1 MYILSY
7 NIPYKDLDMAMEK
20 LQIHNIYNV
29 FYESPLEITTDDYGY
44 GYIEKDDDG
53 NIVGMWADYIEKD
66 DEDITLKVAMD
77 DTEGELNE
85 FIELV
90 DSILGVKH
98 IALEENNTDYTTFE
112 FPAIHLDDTWV
123 IASPDEEYP
132 NKKQINF
139 ISQGAFGTGMH
150 ETTQDI
156 LRLILNKL
164 DLKDKS
170 VLDIGTGSGI
180 LSIAASLTGAAK
192 VDAVDIRDITD
203 EVELN
208 ASLNNITNI
217 KAIVGN
223 ILEDES
229 QIDESYDWIFINI
242 GGEETK
248 MFMEFINKHLNEN
261 GDLLVSGLVE
271 WSFDEVKANVE
282 KYGFEFIEKYQTNE
296 WCTATFKKR

>member
-44 GYIEKDDDG
+44 G
-53 NIVGMWADYIEKD
+53 YIEKD

-261 GDLLVSGLVE
+261 GNILVSGLVE

>member
-44 GYIEKDDDG
+44 GYIEKDD
-53 NIVGMWADYIEKD
+53 
-66 DEDITLKVAMD
+66 EDITLKVAMD

-98 IALEENNTDYTTFE
+98 IGLEENNTDYTTFE

-123 IASPDEEYP
+123 IASPEEDYP
-132 NKKQINF
+132 DKKQINF

-180 LSIAASLTGAAK
+180 LSIAASLIGAAK

-229 QIDESYDWIFINI
+229 QIDYSYDWIFINI

>member
-7 NIPYKDLDMAMEK
+7 TIPYKDLDMAMEK

-44 GYIEKDDDG
+44 GYIEKDD
-53 NIVGMWADYIEKD
+53 
-66 DEDITLKVAMD
+66 EDITLKVAMD

-98 IALEENNTDYTTFE
+98 VGLEENTNDYTTFE
-112 FPAIHLDDTWV
+112 FPAIHIDDTWV
-123 IASPDEEYP
+123 IASPEEEYP
-132 NKKQINF
+132 NKNKINF
-139 ISQGAFGTGMH
+139 ISQGAFGTGLH

-164 DLKDKS
+164 ELKDKT

-180 LSIAASLTGAAK
+180 LSIAASFTGAKK

-229 QIDESYDWIFINI
+229 QIDEFYDWIFINI

-248 MFMEFINKHLNEN
+248 MFMEFINNHLNKN
-261 GDLLVSGLVE
+261 GNLLVSGLVE

-282 KYGFEFIEKYQTNE
+282 KYGFKFIEKYQTNE
-296 WCTATFKKR
+296 WCTATFKKSK

>member
-44 GYIEKDDDG
+44 GYIEKDD
-53 NIVGMWADYIEKD
+53 
-66 DEDITLKVAMD
+66 EDITLKVAMD

-98 IALEENNTDYTTFE
+98 IALEENTNDYTTFE

-180 LSIAASLTGAAK
+180 LSIAASFTGAKK

-208 ASLNNITNI
+208 ASLNNINNI

-229 QIDESYDWIFINI
+229 QIDEFYDWIFINI

>member
-44 GYIEKDDDG
+44 GYIEKDD
-53 NIVGMWADYIEKD
+53 
-66 DEDITLKVAMD
+66 EDITLKVAMD

-98 IALEENNTDYTTFE
+98 IGLEENTNDYTTFE

-139 ISQGAFGTGMH
+139 ISQGAFGTGLH

-164 DLKDKS
+164 ELNDKT

>member
-44 GYIEKDDDG
+44 G
-53 NIVGMWADYIEKD
+53 YIEKD

-203 EVELN
+203 GVELN

>member
-7 NIPYKDLDMAMEK
+7 TIPYKDLDMAMEK

-44 GYIEKDDDG
+44 GYIEKDD
-53 NIVGMWADYIEKD
+53 
-66 DEDITLKVAMD
+66 EDITLKVAMD

-98 IALEENNTDYTTFE
+98 IGLEENTNDYTTFE
-112 FPAIHLDDTWV
+112 FPAIHIDDTWV
-123 IASPDEEYP
+123 IASPEEEYP
-132 NKKQINF
+132 NKNKINF
-139 ISQGAFGTGMH
+139 ISQGAFGTGLH

-164 DLKDKS
+164 ELKDKT

-180 LSIAASLTGAAK
+180 LSIAASFTGAKK

-208 ASLNNITNI
+208 ASLNNINNI

-229 QIDESYDWIFINI
+229 QIDEFYDWIFINI

-248 MFMEFINKHLNEN
+248 MFMEFINNHLNKN
-261 GDLLVSGLVE
+261 GNLLVSGLVE

-282 KYGFEFIEKYQTNE
+282 KYGFKFIEKYQTNE
-296 WCTATFKKR
+296 WCTATFKKSK

>member
-44 GYIEKDDDG
+44 GYIEKDD
-53 NIVGMWADYIEKD
+53 
-66 DEDITLKVAMD
+66 EDITLKVAME

-98 IALEENNTDYTTFE
+98 IGLEENTNDYTTFE

-180 LSIAASLTGAAK
+180 LSIAASLTGAKK

>member
-44 GYIEKDDDG
+44 G
-53 NIVGMWADYIEKD
+53 YIEKD

-296 WCTATFKKR
+296 

>member
-44 GYIEKDDDG
+44 G
-53 NIVGMWADYIEKD
+53 YIEKD

-170 VLDIGTGSGI
+170 VLDIDTGSGI

>member
-44 GYIEKDDDG
+44 GYIEKDD
-53 NIVGMWADYIEKD
+53 
-66 DEDITLKVAMD
+66 EDITLKVAME

-98 IALEENNTDYTTFE
+98 IGLEENTNDYTTFE
-112 FPAIHLDDTWV
+112 FPAIHIDDTWV
-123 IASPDEEYP
+123 IASPEEEYP
-132 NKKQINF
+132 NKNKINF
-139 ISQGAFGTGMH
+139 ISQGAFGTGLH

-164 DLKDKS
+164 ELNDKT

>member
-44 GYIEKDDDG
+44 GYIEKDD
-53 NIVGMWADYIEKD
+53 
-66 DEDITLKVAMD
+66 EDITLKVAMD

-98 IALEENNTDYTTFE
+98 IGLEENTNDYTTFE

-180 LSIAASLTGAAK
+180 LSIAASLTGAKK

>member
-7 NIPYKDLDMAMEK
+7 TIPYKDLDMAMEK

-44 GYIEKDDDG
+44 GYIEKDD
-53 NIVGMWADYIEKD
+53 
-66 DEDITLKVAMD
+66 EDITLKVAME

-98 IALEENNTDYTTFE
+98 IGLEENTNDYTTFE

-123 IASPDEEYP
+123 IASPEEEYP
-132 NKKQINF
+132 KKNKINF
-139 ISQGAFGTGMH
+139 ISQGAFGTGLH

-164 DLKDKS
+164 ELNDKT

-180 LSIAASLTGAAK
+180 LSIAASFNGAKK

-208 ASLNNITNI
+208 ASLNNINNI

-229 QIDESYDWIFINI
+229 QIDEFYDWIFINI